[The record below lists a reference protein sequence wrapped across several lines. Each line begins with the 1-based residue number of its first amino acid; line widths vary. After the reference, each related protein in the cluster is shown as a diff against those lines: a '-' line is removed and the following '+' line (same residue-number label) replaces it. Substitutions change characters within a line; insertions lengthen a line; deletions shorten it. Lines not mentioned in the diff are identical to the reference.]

1 MFEVGLFFLG
11 ACVGF
16 LVRDILPRKISK
28 SKGTLFVTVDH
39 LNGLILPTPGSSVL
53 FEDGG
58 MITITTSIP
67 PKERRYVPF
76 TDHIQGPAVVGRSN
90 KASSTGACDFIASP
104 YTFWNSVSEINGNTV
119 VRMPAIGV
127 KI

>member
-76 TDHIQGPAVVGRSN
+76 TGHIQGPAVAGH
-90 KASSTGACDFIASP
+90 SSKVSSMYACDFIVPAS
-104 YTFWNSVSEINGNTV
+104 TFWNSVSKINGHTV